1 MTVCSETLGSGAA
14 GTEGHPGGSAG
25 CESEAEGQELLG
37 GEGHPRGSAGC
48 EPEADLCFLGRSSLQ
63 PNTIQIKTK
72 LVFSSLCDFRNVFL
86 LIQR

>member
-25 CESEAEGQELLG
+25 CE
-37 GEGHPRGSAGC
+37 
-48 EPEADLCFLGRSSLQ
+48 PEADLCFLVRSSLQ